1 MSADSQTVSQEAQQ
15 VEAEARRMGWKPK
28 EEFRRPPEDWI
39 DAKTFVERGKEILPI
54 VRSRLERAEV
64 ENQSLRDRLAAA
76 ETRAAEQQGQIDG
89 LKTFSTEVAQQQRER
104 MRTELLAELSVARQ
118 NNDVAAE
125 AEVLD
130 KLVATREKPAAA
142 PAAKPNGNGAAAPAA
157 AAPRPQDSPVFQA
170 WLRENDW
177 FEKDPVMRAAALEI
191 SAQMGKSGEL
201 ANMDQQGRLDMLA
214 RETLKRFHAPAPPAA
229 RSRVEGGGRP
239 AAATESTS
247 TEDATYDNLSADA
260 KAACDGQAARLNLV
274 GEGKAFK
281 TLAEWRAHYAKMVA

>member
-1 MSADSQTVSQEAQQ
+1 MSTDSKEVVQEAQQ

-28 EEFRRPPEDWI
+28 EEFRRPPEDWL
-39 DAKTFVERGKEILPI
+39 DARTFVERGKEILPI

-64 ENQSLRDRLAAA
+64 ENQTLRDRLAAA
-76 ETRAAEQQGQIDG
+76 ETRAVEQQGQIDG
-89 LKTFSTEVAQQQRER
+89 LKQFSTEVAQQQRER
-104 MRTELLAELSVARQ
+104 VRAELLAELSAAREK
-118 NNDVAAE
+118 NDVVAE
-125 AEVLD
+125 AAVLD
-130 KLVATREKPAAA
+130 KLADTRAKPAA
-142 PAAKPNGNGAAAPAA
+142 AAKPNGNGAAASTAA
-157 AAPRPQDSPVFQA
+157 PAPRPQDTPVFQA

-201 ANMDQQGRLDMLA
+201 EGVDQQGRLDLLA

-239 AAATESTS
+239 AAATETTS

-260 KAACDGQAARLNLV
+260 KAACDGQASRLNLV